1 MPAKKTT
8 TTPKVKAKSSTR
20 SFGKTTVTTPKKR
33 KTTPKPKRKKLSI
46 EELHPF
52 PGFPYRLE
60 YQDGTDQRFC
70 HFQCEEHRD
79 KHIKRY
85 KLRKGSYFIDNLT

>member
-20 SFGKTTVTTPKKR
+20 SSGKTTVTTPKKR
-33 KTTPKPKRKKLSI
+33 KQLLNQKKKLSI